1 MVMQFFGNLIDKFNS
16 AQSSKQGDENNS
28 AQLALDT
35 IHKTTID
42 LLYSRIDRLSREL
55 QFLSRTAVS
64 NAPQELMFTRNAYQN
79 VLNSV
84 ETHKKVGQLQL
95 QSPEVTITFLQGSAT
110 ILEKLATCLR
120 DMQPVP
126 ASPPSVKTDD
136 DDTPA
141 NQATNTETRRQK
153 LQSTRQSQGLQDAT
167 TLTAPK
173 LRFKSKPAATKPTN

>member
-1 MVMQFFGNLIDKFNS
+1 MVMKFFGNLIDKFNS

-64 NAPQELMFTRNAYQN
+64 NDPQELMFTRNAYQN

-84 ETHKKVGQLQL
+84 KADKKAAQLQL
-95 QSPEVTITFLQGSAT
+95 QSPEVTITFLQNSAT

-120 DMQPVP
+120 DMQPAP

-136 DDTPA
+136 DAPD
-141 NQATNTETRRQK
+141 NQAVNTATRRQK
-153 LQSTRQSQGLQDAT
+153 LQSMRQSQGLQDAT